1 MIATKTMLADVSE
14 QAVSGPILAV
24 GDVQPSVLEWLEQ
37 HGATIIDA
45 GAITVIALP
54 ERAIVERVVATRWW
68 DYRVSLYDEDD
79 VEIAPGLFYELSEDA
94 RQSRIGLRCV

>member
-1 MIATKTMLADVSE
+1 MIATKTTLETANE

-45 GAITVIALP
+45 GTVTVIALS
-54 ERAIVERVVATRWW
+54 ERAIVERNAWDSWW

-94 RQSRIGLRCV
+94 RQSRVGFRRV